1 MPDQIL
7 VIQDLYANLGLG
19 WTTHKVLYVTIYY
32 NIQVVVIHAHPNIV
46 SSFSPKVVVCL
57 VTY

>member
-1 MPDQIL
+1 MLDQIPT
-7 VIQDLYANLGLG
+7 IQDLYANPSLG

-32 NIQVVVIHAHPNIV
+32 NNQVVVVHAHPNIV
-46 SSFSPKVVVCL
+46 SLFSLKVAVCS